1 MMDKGIYLVARCYK
15 NWQPVYT
22 NAVFSEIMSIKQSW
36 KMSNLWYKILK
47 QFTVESSSE
56 TKKCSSQ
63 TPYGIVSNP
72 PEETDSK
79 TKKMKRNEN
88 SIAELYSKGK
98 IVVTLLW
105 IHANV
110 MFRQWLNFPRAL
122 DGTVS
127 IFETWR
133 YACK

>member
-1 MMDKGIYLVARCYK
+1 
-15 NWQPVYT
+15 
-22 NAVFSEIMSIKQSW
+22 
-36 KMSNLWYKILK
+36 MSNLWYKILK

-63 TPYGIVSNP
+63 TLYGIVSNP

-98 IVVTLLW
+98 IVVTLL
-105 IHANV
+105 
-110 MFRQWLNFPRAL
+110 
-122 DGTVS
+122 
-127 IFETWR
+127 
-133 YACK
+133 